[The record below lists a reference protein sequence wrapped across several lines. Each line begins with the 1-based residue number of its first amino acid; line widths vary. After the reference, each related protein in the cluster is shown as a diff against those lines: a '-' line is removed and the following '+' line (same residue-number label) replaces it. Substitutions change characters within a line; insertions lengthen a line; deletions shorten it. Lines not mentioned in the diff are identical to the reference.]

1 VSPEPTSTEFTAF
14 ELTLAARADNIP
26 VARQAVAAMLGRS
39 IDADLLGDVKTA
51 LTEACM
57 NAVVHAYPDGEEGE
71 FQVST
76 LLEESRVTIE
86 VRDWGSGIQPRP
98 LASTPGLRI
107 GLPLIAA
114 LSDDFEIR
122 SGSEN
127 GTSVTICFDLERSG
141 EPEAPDEAPP
151 TRAEDEAVLSL
162 QSTDGSS
169 PSFAAALAMLA
180 ARSELTVDRL
190 SDVQVLGDLLGAAGA
205 QAAEGL
211 RMSVSERGHGLS
223 IRIGPLPPGGAERI
237 VERGALPALGN
248 VFDRLADGWE
258 VEREDGEEA
267 LLIQIGNTSA
277 ATPE

>member
-1 VSPEPTSTEFTAF
+1 MTPEPSSNVFTTL

-26 VARQAVAAMLGRS
+26 VARQAVAAMLGRVL
-39 IDADLLGDVKTA
+39 DADLLGDVKTA

-57 NAVVHAYPDGEEGE
+57 NAVVHAYPEREDGE

-76 LLEESRVTIE
+76 LLEPNRVTIE
-86 VRDWGSGIQPRP
+86 VRDWGTGIQPRP
-98 LASTPGLRI
+98 LASSPGLRI

-127 GTSVTICFDLERSG
+127 GTSVMICFDLDRSG
-141 EPEAPDEAPP
+141 EPEAPDEPP
-151 TRAEDEAVLSL
+151 PVRAEDETMLSL
-162 QSTDGSS
+162 QSTDGSN

-205 QAAEGL
+205 RAPEGL
-211 RMSVSERGHGLS
+211 RMSVSERGRGLL
-223 IRIGPLPPGGAERI
+223 IRVGPLPPGGAERI

-248 VFDRLADGWE
+248 VFDRLADGWQ
-258 VEREDGEEA
+258 VERSDGEET
-267 LLIQIGNTSA
+267 LLIEIGETSA
-277 ATPE
+277 ATSE